1 MTTMIHGRPAT
12 MTALLRTPETRDAVT
27 AALAG
32 VGSLALKA
40 YLGELDAVP
49 PDLLLRERPDLV
61 LVDID
66 LSSASHRGA
75 LEDLAVR
82 CRDAVPVMVTAAAA
96 TVEGMRLLLR
106 LDTADLMP
114 QPIDAALLREALA
127 ATVRTAR
134 AGAGSAPPG
143 EGGTVVAFLKA
154 GGGVGAT
161 SLAVHAA
168 CSMARGGTD
177 ASPDGGTVCL
187 LDFDLQFGAAAMHLD
202 VEHAASL
209 IELPDMSRRFDGT
222 LLRSAMAHHRSG
234 IDLLPAPKSL
244 HPLDVV
250 APETVVTLVRA
261 AAADYRQVLVDLPP
275 TWTAWTRAVLAE
287 ADAIVLVL
295 RPDVP
300 SIRQARRQIETLA
313 AEGCG
318 DIPLVAVVNFAP
330 SGMFGRGV
338 DLKDAAR
345 ALGRPI
351 DHAIPRADR
360 AFGDAANLG
369 LPLAE
374 VKGGR
379 KAARRVAEMMRAVL
393 GAVRT

>member
-1 MTTMIHGRPAT
+1 MTTLTRPAT
-12 MTALLRTPETRDAVT
+12 MAALLRTPETRDAVA

-32 VGSLALKA
+32 VGSVALKA
-40 YLGELDAVP
+40 HLGELDAVP
-49 PDLLLRERPDLV
+49 PDLLLHERPDLV
-61 LVDID
+61 LVDVD
-66 LSSASHRGA
+66 LASASHRGA
-75 LEDLAVR
+75 LEDLAAR
-82 CRDAVPVMVTAAAA
+82 CGEGVPVMVTAASA

-114 QPIDAALLREALA
+114 QPIDAVLLREALA
-127 ATVRTAR
+127 ALVRTAR
-134 AGAGSAPPG
+134 RPTAPPG
-143 EGGTVVAFLKA
+143 ERGTVVAFLKA

-168 CSMARGGTD
+168 CSLAGDGAGRGTGE
-177 ASPDGGTVCL
+177 AEVCL

-234 IDLLPAPKSL
+234 IDLLPAPRSL

-250 APETVVTLVRA
+250 APETAVTLVRA
-261 AAADYRQVLVDLPP
+261 AAADYRRVVVDLPP
-275 TWTAWTRAVLAE
+275 SWTAWTRAALAE

-318 DIPLVAVVNFAP
+318 DIPLVTVANFAP
-330 SGMFGRGV
+330 TTLFGRGV

-345 ALGRPI
+345 SLGRAI

-369 LPLAE
+369 LPLTE

-379 KAARRVAEMMRAVL
+379 RAARRVAEMMRAVL
-393 GAVRT
+393 TAART